1 LYQALTEGV
10 TKAMVGD
17 LVPPDR
23 RAGAIGLYHT
33 VSGLGQ
39 LAASVIAGSV
49 WQVRVG
55 GGRVMLAFLI
65 GAVCAALAVP
75 LIAGVRS
82 RASDGGGVPN
92 AA

>member
-1 LYQALTEGV
+1 
-10 TKAMVGD
+10 
-17 LVPPDR
+17 
-23 RAGAIGLYHT
+23 
-33 VSGLGQ
+33 
-39 LAASVIAGSV
+39 
-49 WQVRVG
+49 
-55 GGRVMLAFLI
+55 MLAFLI